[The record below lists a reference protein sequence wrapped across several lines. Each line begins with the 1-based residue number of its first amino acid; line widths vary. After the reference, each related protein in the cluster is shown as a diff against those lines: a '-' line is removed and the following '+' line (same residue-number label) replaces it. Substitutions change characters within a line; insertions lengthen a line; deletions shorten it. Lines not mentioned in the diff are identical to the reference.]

1 MLKVIQF
8 IANELVTIM
17 RAVMDSDVGI
27 NKKVGKNT
35 LTNSDVYNTL
45 NTVAEQVGDN
55 FVISLFINHYI
66 VFIESGRRKGATPPP
81 FYAIHEWCVKKGL
94 PSDNRTVWSIINA
107 IVRDGIS
114 PRPIISVF
122 FEQIDRR
129 FEVDYFDRIFE
140 EITSVLDNYFN
151 S

>member
-55 FVISLFINHYI
+55 YVISLFINHYI
-66 VFIESGRRKGATPPP
+66 VYIESGRRKGATPPP

-94 PSDNRTVWSIINA
+94 PSDNRAVWSIINA

-114 PRPIISVF
+114 PRPILSTF
-122 FEQIDRR
+122 FEHLDRK
-129 FEVDYFDRIFE
+129 FDTEYFDMIFDE
-140 EITSVLDNYFN
+140 LVERLDKYFN
-151 S
+151 D

>member
-1 MLKVIQF
+1 MLVVAKY
-8 IANELVTIM
+8 IAEDIINVM
-17 RAVMDSDVGI
+17 RAVMASDIGI

-35 LTNSDVYNTL
+35 LVDSEVYKTL
-45 NTVAEQVGDN
+45 NSAVQEAGDN
-55 FVISLFINHYI
+55 ILVSLFVNNYI
-66 VFIESGRRKGATPPP
+66 TFIESGRRKGAKRPP
-81 FYAIHEWCVKKGL
+81 FRAIEEWCFRKGIT
-94 PSDNRTVWSIINA
+94 DRNDVIWAIINA
-107 IVRDGIS
+107 ISRDGIS

-122 FEQIDRR
+122 FEQVDRR